1 MRDETAPPAATAHLV
16 LVDVGLV
23 PSRASPTH
31 VRDDSLRG
39 PRPPRLIRFSEVA
52 RQPLDR
58 GRGSVR
64 DIWTSTDADRTL
76 RWQLRVVELRDA
88 DGIIDG
94 PEGMHHSV
102 VGFAGPQLG
111 IRTGGS
117 DRSLHRDEVLAVRS
131 STLSFSRP
139 KLRASGPSSVIVL
152 SHAIAEEP
160 PTFAFREPS
169 TAPGSPSETR
179 ILLALRSPIR
189 LESGEAPRGSAVVLP
204 PTAPPPRYR

>member
-16 LVDVGLV
+16 LVDVGLA

-31 VRDDSLRG
+31 VRDESLRD

-64 DIWTSTDADRTL
+64 DIWTSTDADRAL

-88 DGIIDG
+88 DGAIG
-94 PEGMHHSV
+94 APEGMHHFV
-102 VGFAGPQLG
+102 VGFAGPQVG
-111 IRTGGS
+111 VRVGNM
-117 DRSLHRDEVLAVRS
+117 DRALHRDEVLAVRS

-152 SHAIAEEP
+152 AHAIAEEP
-160 PTFAFREPS
+160 PTFAFREPTS
-169 TAPGSPSETR
+169 TTGSPSETR
-179 ILLALRSPIR
+179 IMLALRSPIR
-189 LESGEAPRGSAVVLP
+189 LDSGEAPRGSAFVFP